1 MRREASCLYIK
12 KKMIILANTIPE
24 TRNAIQQQIS
34 EGKTIGFVPTMGALH
49 EGHLTLIRQA
59 ANENDFV
66 VVSIFVNPIQF
77 NNPEDLAK
85 YPRNLDE
92 DLQKLEGTGCAL
104 VFAPTPEEMYPEPD
118 LTLFD
123 FGQLDKVMEGKFRP
137 GHFNGVAIVVKRLFE
152 IVIPHK
158 AYFGEKDF
166 QQLAII
172 KKMVELMQIPVE
184 IIACPIV
191 READGL
197 ALSSRNARLT
207 AEQRAEAPVIHKALT
222 SAKENYSWFI
232 PDGVKQ
238 LVRGEIAENHILR
251 VEYVDVVNAKTL
263 QPFEDWNDVE
273 HAVVCVA
280 AFIGSVRLIDNIV
293 LY

>member
-1 MRREASCLYIK
+1 
-12 KKMIILANTIPE
+12 MIYLTHTISE
-24 TRNAIQQQIS
+24 TRKAIQNQIS

-59 ANENDFV
+59 ASENDFV

-77 NNPEDLAK
+77 NNPEDLEK
-85 YPRNLDE
+85 YPRNLEADI
-92 DLQKLEGTGCAL
+92 QKLEETGCNL
-104 VFAPTPEEMYPEPD
+104 VFAPSTEEMYPEPD
-118 LTLFD
+118 HTVFD

-152 IVIPHK
+152 IVTPHK

-172 KKMVELMQIPVE
+172 KKMVSMLQIPVH
-184 IIACPIV
+184 IVSCPIV
-191 READGL
+191 REPDGL
-197 ALSSRNARLT
+197 AMSSRNARLT
-207 AEQRAEAPVIHKALT
+207 PEERAEAPVIHKAL
-222 SAKENYSWFI
+222 AGIKENYSWFI

-238 LVRGEIAENHILR
+238 LVMGEIQESRFFR
-251 VEYVDVVNAKTL
+251 VEYVDVVDTVTL
-263 QPFEDWNDVE
+263 QPFEDWNDAD

-280 AFIGSVRLIDNIV
+280 AFIGKVRLIDNII

>member
-1 MRREASCLYIK
+1 
-12 KKMIILANTIPE
+12 MINLIHTIAE
-24 TRNAIQQQIS
+24 TQSAIQKQIS
-34 EGKTIGFVPTMGALH
+34 EGKTIGIVPTMGALH

-59 ANENDFV
+59 ASENDFV

-77 NNPEDLAK
+77 NNPEDLEK
-85 YPRNLDE
+85 YPRNLEADI
-92 DLQKLEGTGCAL
+92 QRLEATGCHL
-104 VFAPTPEEMYPEPD
+104 VFAPSAEEMYPEPD
-118 LTLFD
+118 HTVFD

-152 IVIPHK
+152 IVAPNK

-172 KKMVELMQIPVE
+172 KKMVSMLHIPVN
-184 IIACPIV
+184 IISCPIV
-191 READGL
+191 RELDGL
-197 ALSSRNARLT
+197 AMSSRNARLT
-207 AEQRAEAPVIHKALT
+207 PEERAAAPVIHKAL
-222 SAKENYSWFI
+222 AGIKENYSWFI

-238 LVRGEIAENHILR
+238 LVMGEIQENHFFR
-251 VEYVDVVNAKTL
+251 VEYVDVVDTETL
-263 QPFEDWNDVE
+263 QPFEDWNDAE

-280 AFIGSVRLIDNIV
+280 AFIGKVRLIDNIV

>member
-1 MRREASCLYIK
+1 
-12 KKMIILANTIPE
+12 MIHLTQTISE
-24 TRNAIQQQIS
+24 TRLAIQKEIS
-34 EGKTIGFVPTMGALH
+34 QGKIIGFVPTMGALH
-49 EGHLTLIRQA
+49 EGHLTLVRKA
-59 ANENDFV
+59 ATENDFV

-85 YPRNLDE
+85 YPRTFNIDIK
-92 DLQKLEGTGCAL
+92 KLEGTGCGL
-104 VFAPTPEEMYPEPD
+104 VFAPSADEMYPEPD
-118 LTLFD
+118 LTVFE

-152 IVIPHK
+152 IVTPTK

-172 KKMVELMQIPVE
+172 KKMVSMLQIPIE
-184 IIACPIV
+184 IVSCPIV
-191 READGL
+191 REHDGL
-197 ALSSRNARLT
+197 AMSSRNARLT
-207 AEQRAEAPVIHKALT
+207 PEERAEAPTIHKAL
-222 SAKENYSWFI
+222 SGIKENYSWFI

-238 LVRGEIAENHILR
+238 LVRGEIQESHFFR
-251 VEYVDVVNAKTL
+251 VEYVDVVDTGTL
-263 QPFEDWNDVE
+263 QPFEDWNDAE

-280 AFIGSVRLIDNIV
+280 AYIGSVRLIDNII

>member
-1 MRREASCLYIK
+1 
-12 KKMIILANTIPE
+12 MINLTHTITE
-24 TRNAIQQQIS
+24 TQITIQKQKS

-49 EGHLTLIRQA
+49 EGHITLIRRA
-59 ANENDFV
+59 AAENDFV

-85 YPRNLDE
+85 YPRTLDE
-92 DLQKLEGTGCAL
+92 DMEKLAGTGCTL
-104 VFAPTPEEMYPEPD
+104 VFAPSADEMYPEPD
-118 LTLFD
+118 LTEFD

-137 GHFNGVAIVVKRLFE
+137 GHFKGVAIVVKKLFE
-152 IVIPHK
+152 IVTPHK

-172 KKMVELMQIPVE
+172 KKMVSMLQMPVE
-184 IIACPIV
+184 IVPCPII

-197 ALSSRNARLT
+197 AMSSRNARLSADERT
-207 AEQRAEAPVIHKALT
+207 EAPLLFKAL
-222 SAKENYSWFI
+222 SGIKENYSWFI
-232 PDGVKQ
+232 PDGIKQ
-238 LVRGEIAENHILR
+238 LVTGEIQESKYFR
-251 VEYVDVVNAKTL
+251 VEYVSVVDIETL
-263 QPFEDWNDVE
+263 QPFEDWQDVE

>member
-1 MRREASCLYIK
+1 
-12 KKMIILANTIPE
+12 MINLTHTIPE

-85 YPRNLDE
+85 YPRNLNE
-92 DLQKLEGTGCAL
+92 DLQKLEGTGCTL
-104 VFAPTPEEMYPEPD
+104 VFAPTAEEMYPEPD

-152 IVIPHK
+152 IVTPNK

-166 QQLAII
+166 QQLAIL
-172 KKMVELMQIPVE
+172 KKMVEQLQIPVE
-184 IIACPIV
+184 IVACSIV
-191 READGL
+191 REHDGL
-197 ALSSRNARLT
+197 AMSSRNARLT
-207 AEQRAEAPVIHKALT
+207 VDQRAEAPVIFKALT
-222 SAKENYSWFI
+222 SAKQNHSWFI
-232 PDGVKQ
+232 PAGVKQ
-238 LVRGEIAENHILR
+238 LVRGEIEENHLFR
-251 VEYVDVVNAKTL
+251 VEYVDVVNAETL
-263 QPFEDWNDVE
+263 QPFEDWMDVE

>member
-1 MRREASCLYIK
+1 
-12 KKMIILANTIPE
+12 MITLTHTISE
-24 TRNAIQQQIS
+24 TQTAIQHQIS

-49 EGHLTLIRQA
+49 EGHITLIRRA
-59 ANENDFV
+59 ALENDFV

-85 YPRNLDE
+85 YPRNLTADIK
-92 DLQKLEGTGCAL
+92 QLEETGCNL
-104 VFAPTPEEMYPEPD
+104 VFAPTADEMYPEPD
-118 LTLFD
+118 LTEFD

-152 IVIPHK
+152 IVTPAK

-172 KKMVELMQIPVE
+172 KRMVSILQIPIE
-184 IIACPIV
+184 IVPCPIV

-197 ALSSRNARLT
+197 AMSSRNARLT
-207 AEQRAEAPVIHKALT
+207 PEERNEAPVIYKAL
-222 SAKENYSWFI
+222 SGIKENYSWFI
-232 PDGVKQ
+232 PDGIKQ
-238 LVRGEIAENHILR
+238 LVTGEIQENHRFR
-251 VEYVDVVNAKTL
+251 VEYVSVVNAETL
-263 QPFEDWNDVE
+263 LPFEDWQDVE

>member
-1 MRREASCLYIK
+1 
-12 KKMIILANTIPE
+12 MIDLTHTIPE
-24 TRNAIQQQIS
+24 TRKAIEAQIS

-49 EGHLTLIRQA
+49 EGHLQLIRRA
-59 ANENDFV
+59 ASENDFV
-66 VVSIFVNPIQF
+66 AVSIFVNPIQF

-85 YPRNLDE
+85 YPRTLE
-92 DLQKLEGTGCAL
+92 ADLQKLADTGCSL
-104 VFAPTPEEMYPEPD
+104 VFAPSAEEMYPEPD
-118 LTLFD
+118 TTVFD
-123 FGQLDKVMEGKFRP
+123 FGELDKVMEGKFRP

-152 IVIPHK
+152 IVTPDR

-172 KKMVELMQIPVE
+172 RRMVDMLQIPVT
-184 IIACPIV
+184 IIPHPIV

-197 ALSSRNARLT
+197 AMSSRNARLT
-207 AEQRAEAPVIHKALT
+207 PDERLQAPEIYKAL
-222 SAKENYSWFI
+222 SGIKENYSWFI

-238 LVRGEIAENHILR
+238 LLSGQLSENPAFR
-251 VEYVDVVNAKTL
+251 VEYVAIVDTQTL
-263 QPFEDWNDVE
+263 QPFADWMDAE

-280 AFIGSVRLIDNIV
+280 VYLGAVRLIDNIA